1 MELNREVYSR
11 TEKSM
16 DSWETPDY
24 FFKLLDNQFNFT
36 LDPCATPGNTK
47 CKKYFTKK
55 QDGLKQDWQ
64 GEKVFVNPPFSQI
77 NDKKDRKGWVWKC
90 YNEGIKEN
98 TLVVMILPPRT
109 DTKYWHNYIMKANE
123 IWFCKGRVNF
133 LKNGKKPKKGATFP
147 LAIVIF
153 ESENHNFPSIKYFYH
168 KEKDL
173 MRKNQKRLDLYAE
186 SRI

>member
-1 MELNREVYSR
+1 MNREVYSR

-64 GEKVFVNPPFSQI
+64 GEKVFVNPPFSDI
-77 NDKKDRKGWVWKC
+77 ENWVKKC
-90 YNEGIKEN
+90 YEEGQKED
-98 TLVVMILPPRT
+98 TIVVMILPSRT

-123 IWFCKGRVNF
+123 IWFCKGRVDF
-133 LKNGKKPKKGATFP
+133 LKNGKKPKNSATFP
-147 LAIVIF
+147 LAIIIF
-153 ESENHNFPSIKYFYH
+153 ESENSNFPSIKHFYH

-173 MRKNQKRLDLYAE
+173 MRKNQTRLDSYAR
-186 SRI
+186 SRR